1 MPRTMVISRIP
12 VVSRIVVM
20 MAAGLLAVSALMGL
34 PDASAPSYSTVAYS
48 TVGPLSDTSP
58 AAPLSTG
65 KCKKKCKKKYTVSD
79 ADLKNLSDDDLT
91 SVATLGTVLAVIA
104 LAAVI

>member
-1 MPRTMVISRIP
+1 MRRTRIVPRIP

-20 MAAGLLAVSALMGL
+20 MAAALVAVSALIGL
-34 PDASAPSYSTVAYS
+34 PDQSSPSYSTVA
-48 TVGPLSDTSP
+48 VVSDTAP
-58 AAPLSTG
+58 ATPLTTG
-65 KCKKKCKKKYTVSD
+65 KCKKKCKKKYRVSNS
-79 ADLKNLSDDDLT
+79 DLKNLSNDDLE